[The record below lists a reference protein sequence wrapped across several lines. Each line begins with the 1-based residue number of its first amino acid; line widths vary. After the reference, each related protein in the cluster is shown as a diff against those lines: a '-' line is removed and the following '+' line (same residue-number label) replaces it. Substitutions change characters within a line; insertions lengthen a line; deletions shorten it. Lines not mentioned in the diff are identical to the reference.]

1 MTQPP
6 ALHREWTRAASPAGL
21 PPVVLINSL
30 GTSLDLWDPIT
41 QDLAGNRDVLRYD
54 ARGHGLSS
62 DTGEGYSLDELV
74 DDLVRVLDEEKV
86 ATAHVVGIS
95 IGGMTA
101 IGLAQRYPDR
111 ALSIVPACCSA
122 RMAGEEWAERARM
135 VRARGLESIVDTV
148 MERWLSVRARAE
160 DPVLVKKYRDMLL
173 RADPEAYARAC
184 GALETADLRPGL
196 QDITVPTTVIAG
208 ELDIATPPS
217 DQRLIADAIPDA
229 ALVVLPGSG
238 HIPIAEAA
246 RGFLS
251 TIVDHLTAVEGERLA
266 RGGAHH

>member
-6 ALHREWTRAASPAGL
+6 ALHREWTRAASPVGL

-101 IGLAQRYPDR
+101 IGLAQRYPTGRYRSCRR
-111 ALSIVPACCSA
+111 AARPA
-122 RMAGEEWAERARM
+122 W
-135 VRARGLESIVDTV
+135 RGRSG
-148 MERWLSVRARAE
+148 LSVHVWCVRVASSRSS
-160 DPVLVKKYRDMLL
+160 
-173 RADPEAYARAC
+173 
-184 GALETADLRPGL
+184 
-196 QDITVPTTVIAG
+196 
-208 ELDIATPPS
+208 TP
-217 DQRLIADAIPDA
+217 
-229 ALVVLPGSG
+229 
-238 HIPIAEAA
+238 
-246 RGFLS
+246 
-251 TIVDHLTAVEGERLA
+251 
-266 RGGAHH
+266 